1 MFALLKKHGQALCF
15 LFLSGWFVILPAGCA
30 QDKTVKQDMVPDRK
44 ESVKTDTVT
53 SPPPMPPKMEK
64 AAEND
69 KIPPGADCDPAEK
82 KAPLPDKKEI
92 AKERKLPGQRIYMDM
107 KGVDIAIILRTLSKI
122 ANQSI
127 MIGENVT
134 GKATISIK
142 NKPWDQVFKGLL
154 RTYSLTYR
162 WEGDIIRIMTLD
174 DINAELKWLEII
186 QRKKAK
192 EREIEDVAPLITRVI
207 NIEYADAGQFKNI
220 FNRFL
225 TGRHGE
231 KRGAVML
238 DTHTNSL
245 IVQASKEDID
255 KLEALAEKLDR
266 PTSQIRIVA
275 RIVEANT
282 KTARDLG
289 VEWGGYY
296 SSGDSDKGFYAGP
309 GIVTNS
315 SDNKSGAGT
324 AASAIGEGIGLVQK
338 FPPTPESGLLI
349 GFLKHSLGNY
359 ALAVQLYAL
368 EEQGKLKI
376 ISSPSI
382 STMDNRKAVIE
393 SGREVPYQTV
403 VNDEVNIEF
412 KKAVLRLEVTPHIIN
427 DSQLKME
434 IITYKDELDFSNDKS
449 VQGYPTIITKKA
461 ETTVL
466 LNDGETTV
474 IGGLSKNSDSGGE
487 TGVPILKD
495 IPLIGHLFKRDI
507 KSSQQEELM
516 IFITPYIL
524 KKPIYGKSIKTRT
537 D

>member
-1 MFALLKKHGQALCF
+1 MFALLKKHGQVLCF
-15 LFLSGWFVILPAGCA
+15 LFLLGWFVILLASCETGKTA
-30 QDKTVKQDMVPDRK
+30 NQNIVSDKKQP
-44 ESVKTDTVT
+44 VKTDTDNF
-53 SPPPMPPKMEK
+53 PPPITQDLKK
-64 AAEND
+64 TSEND
-69 KIPPGADCDPAEK
+69 KILHPGPDDLPK
-82 KAPLPDKKEI
+82 KDVAPSDKKKVNKDRE
-92 AKERKLPGQRIYMDM
+92 LPKQRIYMDM
-107 KGVDIAIILRTLSKI
+107 KGVDIAVILRTLSKI
-122 ANQSI
+122 ADQSI
-127 MIGENVT
+127 MIGKDVK

-154 RTYSLTYR
+154 RTYSLTYK

-174 DINAELKWLEII
+174 DINTELKWLEII

-192 EREIEDVAPLITRVI
+192 EREIEDVAPLVTRII
-207 NIEYADAGQFKNI
+207 NIEYADAGQFKKI
-220 FNRFL
+220 FSRFL
-225 TGRHGE
+225 MGRHGE

-245 IVQASKEDID
+245 VVRASKEDIE

-282 KTARDLG
+282 NTARDLG
-289 VEWGGYY
+289 IEWGGYY
-296 SSGDSDKGFYAGP
+296 SSGDEDKGFYAGP
-309 GIVTNS
+309 GVVTES
-315 SDNKSGAGT
+315 SDNTSNTGT
-324 AASAIGEGIGLVQK
+324 ASSFIGQGSGLVQR
-338 FPPTPESGLLI
+338 FPPTLDSGLLI

-359 ALAVQLYAL
+359 SLAVQLYTL
-368 EEQGKLKI
+368 EKQGKLKI

-382 STMDNRKAVIE
+382 STMDNRKAIIE

-427 DSQLKME
+427 NRQLKME
-434 IITYKDELDFSNDKS
+434 IVTYKDELDFSNDKS

-466 LNDGETTV
+466 LHDGETTV
-474 IGGLSKNSDSGGE
+474 IGGLSKNSDSNGE

-495 IPLIGHLFKRDI
+495 IPIIGHLFKRET
-507 KSSQQEELM
+507 KSNQQEELM
-516 IFITPYIL
+516 IFITPYIF
-524 KKPIYGKSIKTRT
+524 KKPIYDKSIKK
-537 D
+537 